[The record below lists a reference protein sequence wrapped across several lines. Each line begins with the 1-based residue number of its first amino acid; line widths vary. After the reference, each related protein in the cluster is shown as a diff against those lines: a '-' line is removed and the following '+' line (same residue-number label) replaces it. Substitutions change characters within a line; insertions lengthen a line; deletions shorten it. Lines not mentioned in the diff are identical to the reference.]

1 MPAYKKALD
10 QPTLY
15 RDRLAAVSRA
25 VSDVLS
31 VPSRTS
37 WSIAYSDDVL
47 ILAVSRRY
55 GGRAARREVWRW
67 RPGRPRL
74 VNNRARAR
82 RDDNGAALPLVRSD
96 SLSSASIARCDGCSS
111 SSSSGGG
118 RGARDDA
125 ASVTGASR
133 PKYSGVL
140 GPFLPPSPPV
150 HSPPLPCP
158 YHFPHRYGKCRFI

>member
-1 MPAYKKALD
+1 MPAYKKKALD
-10 QPTLY
+10 QRTLY

-25 VSDVLS
+25 VSDVVS

-74 VNNRARAR
+74 VNNRA
-82 RDDNGAALPLVRSD
+82 
-96 SLSSASIARCDGCSS
+96 
-111 SSSSGGG
+111 
-118 RGARDDA
+118 
-125 ASVTGASR
+125 
-133 PKYSGVL
+133 
-140 GPFLPPSPPV
+140 
-150 HSPPLPCP
+150 
-158 YHFPHRYGKCRFI
+158 